1 MKRFFL
7 FIVIMLTAA
16 MTSRPQQICPNVSML
31 FNKQR
36 QLYPQEK
43 LFIHTD
49 RTSYMPGERIWLCIY
64 AVDATS
70 LIPTDADMY
79 AYAELLD
86 TQGFTIKRI
95 KIARH
100 NGAYAGYLDTPKDL
114 AEEQCFLRCY
124 TLYSAGL
131 HGYECLT
138 PISIGSSPA
147 PVTDIQTADAW
158 EKSNPLHCTDT
169 GQAFKIM
176 LDNSAAKAVKLAVI
190 SRGCVCYDGQIKP
203 GEPIVFPKKE
213 LPEGISQ
220 FIAIDSAG
228 AVFGI
233 KSVFSPY
240 GKESVKATIT
250 AHAEFSDSIRLN
262 ICLPSQISAHM
273 SVAITKGLDNKTPS
287 IIPQILLSQDV
298 RGGVADA
305 DRFFTN
311 GYNAA
316 AVDSL
321 LHRSVCDRYC
331 VDSIL
336 AGQFTQPPVKHEVS
350 QTISGKA
357 IVTAPYPRDASFA
370 KVSIISPNADM
381 YAVATADKYG
391 NFAISGLDYPDGTT
405 FAVNASV
412 GNQYEKTAVR
422 IDETTYPPVDSASIA
437 VQSGRR
443 CGDAAV
449 FNDIA
454 SGRTIR
460 LHNVDVAAARR
471 DKHNGTFSGMADF
484 SMTADQL
491 AYIDATCIHE
501 VLRRIPGI
509 YMKGDTAYVRSKISV
524 YGKSHAAIA
533 IDGVILDGDYD
544 LDIIQMQDVERI
556 DVFKTGS
563 AAIWGAKGGPG
574 VISITLKN
582 GASSLDGM
590 TLNRVSRFKP
600 LGYQKPEHVHSSEN
614 AKSMILYWN
623 GNVRLCNGNA
633 TITIPKSSLPRGSAF
648 TVQAEGVSDD
658 GILLHGIA
666 HLEF

>member
-1 MKRFFL
+1 
-7 FIVIMLTAA
+7 
-16 MTSRPQQICPNVSML
+16 
-31 FNKQR
+31 
-36 QLYPQEK
+36 
-43 LFIHTD
+43 
-49 RTSYMPGERIWLCIY
+49 
-64 AVDATS
+64 
-70 LIPTDADMY
+70 
-79 AYAELLD
+79 
-86 TQGFTIKRI
+86 
-95 KIARH
+95 
-100 NGAYAGYLDTPKDL
+100 
-114 AEEQCFLRCY
+114 
-124 TLYSAGL
+124 
-131 HGYECLT
+131 
-138 PISIGSSPA
+138 
-147 PVTDIQTADAW
+147 
-158 EKSNPLHCTDT
+158 
-169 GQAFKIM
+169 
-176 LDNSAAKAVKLAVI
+176 
-190 SRGCVCYDGQIKP
+190 
-203 GEPIVFPKKE
+203 
-213 LPEGISQ
+213 
-220 FIAIDSAG
+220 
-228 AVFGI
+228 
-233 KSVFSPY
+233 
-240 GKESVKATIT
+240 
-250 AHAEFSDSIRLN
+250 
-262 ICLPSQISAHM
+262 
-273 SVAITKGLDNKTPS
+273 
-287 IIPQILLSQDV
+287 
-298 RGGVADA
+298 
-305 DRFFTN
+305 
-311 GYNAA
+311 
-316 AVDSL
+316 
-321 LHRSVCDRYC
+321 
-331 VDSIL
+331 
-336 AGQFTQPPVKHEVS
+336 
-350 QTISGKA
+350 
-357 IVTAPYPRDASFA
+357 
-370 KVSIISPNADM
+370 M

-460 LHNVDVAAARR
+460 LHNADVAAARR
-471 DKHNGTFSGMADF
+471 QATETFSGMADCDRRP
-484 SMTADQL
+484 TC
-491 AYIDATCIHE
+491 AYRRLTCIHE

-614 AKSMILYWN
+614 AKSMTLYWN

>member
-273 SVAITKGLDNKTPS
+273 SVAITKGHDNKTPS

-305 DRFFTN
+305 DRFFAN

-405 FAVNASV
+405 FAVN
-412 GNQYEKTAVR
+412 
-422 IDETTYPPVDSASIA
+422 
-437 VQSGRR
+437 
-443 CGDAAV
+443 
-449 FNDIA
+449 A

-614 AKSMILYWN
+614 AKSMTLYWN

>member
-1 MKRFFL
+1 
-7 FIVIMLTAA
+7 MLTAA

-147 PVTDIQTADAW
+147 PVTDIQTADSW

-190 SRGCVCYDGQIKP
+190 SRGCVCFDGQIKP

-273 SVAITKGLDNKTPS
+273 SVAITKGHDNKTPS

-305 DRFFTN
+305 DRFFAN

-509 YMKGDTAYVRSKISV
+509 YMKGDTAYVRSKIS
-524 YGKSHAAIA
+524 
-533 IDGVILDGDYD
+533 
-544 LDIIQMQDVERI
+544 
-556 DVFKTGS
+556 
-563 AAIWGAKGGPG
+563 
-574 VISITLKN
+574 
-582 GASSLDGM
+582 SLRQVACRHR
-590 TLNRVSRFKP
+590 NRRCDS
-600 LGYQKPEHVHSSEN
+600 
-614 AKSMILYWN
+614 
-623 GNVRLCNGNA
+623 
-633 TITIPKSSLPRGSAF
+633 
-648 TVQAEGVSDD
+648 
-658 GILLHGIA
+658 
-666 HLEF
+666 

>member
-1 MKRFFL
+1 
-7 FIVIMLTAA
+7 MLTAA

-273 SVAITKGLDNKTPS
+273 SVAITKGHDNKTPS

-305 DRFFTN
+305 DRFFAN

-405 FAVNASV
+405 FAVN
-412 GNQYEKTAVR
+412 
-422 IDETTYPPVDSASIA
+422 
-437 VQSGRR
+437 
-443 CGDAAV
+443 
-449 FNDIA
+449 A

-614 AKSMILYWN
+614 AKSMTLYWN

>member
-1 MKRFFL
+1 
-7 FIVIMLTAA
+7 MLYWRL
-16 MTSRPQQICPNVSML
+16 SELSCKN
-31 FNKQR
+31 
-36 QLYPQEK
+36 
-43 LFIHTD
+43 
-49 RTSYMPGERIWLCIY
+49 
-64 AVDATS
+64 AV
-70 LIPTDADMY
+70 
-79 AYAELLD
+79 
-86 TQGFTIKRI
+86 
-95 KIARH
+95 
-100 NGAYAGYLDTPKDL
+100 N
-114 AEEQCFLRCY
+114 
-124 TLYSAGL
+124 
-131 HGYECLT
+131 
-138 PISIGSSPA
+138 
-147 PVTDIQTADAW
+147 
-158 EKSNPLHCTDT
+158 
-169 GQAFKIM
+169 
-176 LDNSAAKAVKLAVI
+176 AV
-190 SRGCVCYDGQIKP
+190 
-203 GEPIVFPKKE
+203 
-213 LPEGISQ
+213 
-220 FIAIDSAG
+220 
-228 AVFGI
+228 
-233 KSVFSPY
+233 
-240 GKESVKATIT
+240 
-250 AHAEFSDSIRLN
+250 
-262 ICLPSQISAHM
+262 
-273 SVAITKGLDNKTPS
+273 SVAN
-287 IIPQILLSQDV
+287 
-298 RGGVADA
+298 
-305 DRFFTN
+305 
-311 GYNAA
+311 
-316 AVDSL
+316 
-321 LHRSVCDRYC
+321 
-331 VDSIL
+331 
-336 AGQFTQPPVKHEVS
+336 
-350 QTISGKA
+350 
-357 IVTAPYPRDASFA
+357 
-370 KVSIISPNADM
+370 
-381 YAVATADKYG
+381 
-391 NFAISGLDYPDGTT
+391 GTT

-443 CGDAAV
+443 WAV

-614 AKSMILYWN
+614 AKSMTLYWN

-633 TITIPKSSLPRGSAF
+633 TITIPKSSLPHGSAF

>member
-1 MKRFFL
+1 
-7 FIVIMLTAA
+7 
-16 MTSRPQQICPNVSML
+16 
-31 FNKQR
+31 
-36 QLYPQEK
+36 
-43 LFIHTD
+43 
-49 RTSYMPGERIWLCIY
+49 
-64 AVDATS
+64 
-70 LIPTDADMY
+70 
-79 AYAELLD
+79 
-86 TQGFTIKRI
+86 
-95 KIARH
+95 
-100 NGAYAGYLDTPKDL
+100 
-114 AEEQCFLRCY
+114 
-124 TLYSAGL
+124 
-131 HGYECLT
+131 
-138 PISIGSSPA
+138 
-147 PVTDIQTADAW
+147 
-158 EKSNPLHCTDT
+158 
-169 GQAFKIM
+169 
-176 LDNSAAKAVKLAVI
+176 
-190 SRGCVCYDGQIKP
+190 
-203 GEPIVFPKKE
+203 
-213 LPEGISQ
+213 
-220 FIAIDSAG
+220 
-228 AVFGI
+228 
-233 KSVFSPY
+233 
-240 GKESVKATIT
+240 
-250 AHAEFSDSIRLN
+250 
-262 ICLPSQISAHM
+262 M
-273 SVAITKGLDNKTPS
+273 SVAITKGHDNKTPS

-305 DRFFTN
+305 DRFFSN

-357 IVTAPYPRDASFA
+357 IVTAPYSRDASFA

-614 AKSMILYWN
+614 AKSMTLYWN